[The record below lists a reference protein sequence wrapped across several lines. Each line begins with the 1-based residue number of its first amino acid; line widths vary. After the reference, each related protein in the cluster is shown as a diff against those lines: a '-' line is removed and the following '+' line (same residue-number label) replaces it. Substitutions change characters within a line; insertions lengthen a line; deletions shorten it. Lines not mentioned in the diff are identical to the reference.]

1 MNIFRKTL
9 LAGAALLAFG
19 TTAAQAQSQKHLTI
33 AMVTH
38 GQATDPFWS
47 IEKNGADLAAKQMG
61 VTLQYRAPNT
71 FNMVRMA
78 DLIRAAANQRPAGLA
93 VTVPDYDALKGPIKQ
108 AEAEGIPVIIIN
120 TGGTYVKQLG
130 ALMYIGEGNYLAGV
144 AAGKRLAAMG
154 AKLGVCIDH
163 EVGNVSLDHRCQG
176 FAKGFGNKV
185 IVLPTTED
193 PATTESRIEALLRRN
208 PKIDA
213 LLGLSAQLGG
223 VPAVAAVQKLGL
235 KQHIY
240 IGSFD
245 LSTEFLQD
253 IEGGK
258 ADFALDQQPFLQAYL
273 SVVLLTNY
281 ARFGII
287 PATQDLETGPNFVT
301 KATAGQVI
309 ALSKQGIR

>member
-1 MNIFRKTL
+1 MNILKKTS
-9 LAGAALLAFG
+9 LAGAALLAI
-19 TTAAQAQSQKHLTI
+19 TVTAQAQTQKHLTI

-71 FNMVRMA
+71 FNMVQMA
-78 DLIRAAANQRPAGLA
+78 ELMRATINRKPAGLI
-93 VTVPDYDALKGPIKQ
+93 VTVPDEQALAPPIKQ
-108 AEAEGIPVIIIN
+108 AESEGIPVIIVN

-130 ALMYIGEGNYLAGV
+130 ALMYVGEGNYAAGV
-144 AAGKRLAAMG
+144 AAGKHLAAMG
-154 AKLGVCIDH
+154 AKRGVCIDH
-163 EVGNVSLDHRCQG
+163 EVGNVSLDHRCKG
-176 FAKGFGNKV
+176 FEKGFGHKV

-193 PATTESRIEALLRRN
+193 PTTTESRIEALLRRD

-213 LLGLSAQLGG
+213 LLGLSADLGG
-223 VPAVAAVQKLGL
+223 VPAVNAVQKLGL
-235 KQHIY
+235 TRKIY

-245 LSTEFLQD
+245 LSAQFLED
-253 IEGGK
+253 VKDGK

-281 ARFGII
+281 VRYGMI
-287 PATQDLETGPNFVT
+287 PPTKDLETGPNFVT

-309 ALSKQGIR
+309 ALAKEGIR